1 MQKDIKKL
9 KFFMRRSLTDEQKF
23 LLKLEAR
30 NEMVSNTDDSK
41 SSDSGMSEE
50 HDELIN
56 GMYSQSKLT

>member
-1 MQKDIKKL
+1 
-9 KFFMRRSLTDEQKF
+9 MRRSLTDEQKF

-56 GMYSQSKLT
+56 GMYSKSKLT